1 MEEILELNDHD
12 LGDGD
17 ILYQNDDSEV
27 PLDNTF
33 DMTLATS
40 HSYLGDNLQV
50 LRGRTLLDNGIYV
63 NLPLWPPEST
73 QPRWLVLFP
82 GGTLPIVARNSRPIE
97 MLRQCIA
104 KDRTFG
110 VVCVRDVN
118 SVGTTAEIYE
128 YTEESLMHGLEEVR
142 VKAKGRQRFKII
154 RIKNT
159 TGRIPV
165 ADVRILPEVELGAPN
180 YESRIASLDRL
191 RGPTTDR
198 NIKRLNKVAK
208 IDSAITPWPSWVY
221 HLYDPN
227 RLSAKIHNY
236 LKFLQSK
243 GGNIPSD
250 PTELSF
256 WVAQNLVITPKTAL
270 SLLEIDSV
278 IFRLQREEK
287 LLRKLANNIFVCKRC
302 GAKVARQTDVF
313 QMNEE
318 GVQSAYCNPA
328 GAIHETITLHKAQS
342 LVLDNAPAST
352 EYSWFPGYAWTIAH
366 CGGCRF
372 HMGWRFTA
380 TRRDLKPQSF
390 WGLTRTSLAWGERES
405 HYCDE
410 WDSDDENNEN
420 NDQSDTEFLPP
431 YSNIH

>member
-1 MEEILELNDHD
+1 MELEEVIEDQDEQDDEILNEDD
-12 LGDGD
+12 DGD
-17 ILYQNDDSEV
+17 SQM

-73 QPRWLVLFP
+73 WLKWLVLFP
-82 GGTLPIVARNSRPIE
+82 GGTLPIVERNPRPID

-110 VVCVRDVN
+110 VACIRNVN
-118 SVGTTAEIYE
+118 SIGTTAEIYE
-128 YTEESLMHGLEEVR
+128 YTEESRMQGLEEVR

-154 RIKNT
+154 RMKNI
-159 TGRIPV
+159 TGRTPV
-165 ADVRILPEVELGAPN
+165 ADVKILPEIELGPPN
-180 YESRIASLDRL
+180 YQCRIASLNRL
-191 RGPTTDR
+191 RGGS
-198 NIKRLNKVAK
+198 NIKRLNKVSR

-221 HLYDPN
+221 NLYDPKK
-227 RLSAKIHNY
+227 LSSRIHNY
-236 LKFLQSK
+236 LKFLESK

-250 PTELSF
+250 PTDLSF

-278 IFRLQREEK
+278 ILRLQREEK
-287 LLRKLANNIFVCKRC
+287 LLRKLANNVFVCKRC
-302 GAKVARQTDVF
+302 GAKVAKQTDVF

-342 LVLDNAPAST
+342 LVLDNTPPSS
-352 EYSWFPGYAWTIAH
+352 EYSWFPGYQWTIAH
-366 CGGCRF
+366 CGGCRS

-380 TRRDLKPQSF
+380 AQRDLKPQSF
-390 WGLTRTSLAWGERES
+390 WGLTRTSLVWGERES

-410 WDSDDENNEN
+410 WDSDDENNEST
-420 NDQSDTEFLPP
+420 DQSDTEFLPP
-431 YSNIH
+431 YSNIY